1 MAIDLARLAHD
12 RFDVFAAVVARLLN
26 PGSDYDPAP
35 AFLAITA
42 ALADVAS
49 GKTTRLLINVPPR
62 TGKSLA
68 ASVALP
74 AFLLGRDPS
83 LDIICVSYSGELAAK
98 FSRQTRDLMQ
108 TPLYRSVF
116 PATVLGGKVTETEF
130 ETTRRGGRIAT
141 SIGGTLTGRG
151 GDVIVIDDPM
161 KPEEANSSIARERV
175 WTWYL
180 ETLLSRLDDKVNGR
194 IVVVMQRLHVDD
206 LAGHLI
212 EQGGWNVLS
221 IPAIATEETSLRVG
235 PVSRWVRSPGGL
247 IHPEVDTDAVYEQIR
262 RDIGSAA
269 FSAQYQQDPL
279 PKETGILDWAWF
291 LTYDRVPEVRGQG
304 RWIASWDLA
313 TKAGDANDWSVGIV
327 AWVNA
332 TDVWIADVVRVRE
345 PFPRLV
351 QRMAVIARSRSPLL
365 TVIEDAGNGT
375 AAYQELREKG
385 LGGLHLVQPFG
396 AKEVRLQA
404 VTPLIEAGRVHL
416 PVRANWL
423 PAFERELLMFP
434 GGANDDQVDALSQL
448 LDFHKKRPFGFQWI
462 REMTA

>member
-1 MAIDLARLAHD
+1 MACDLARLVHD
-12 RFDVFAAVVARLLN
+12 RFDVFAAVAARMLN

-35 AFLAITA
+35 AFFAITA

-49 GKTTRLLINVPPR
+49 GKTKRLLINVPPR

-74 AFLLGRDPS
+74 AYLLGRDPS
-83 LDIICVSYSGELAAK
+83 LDIICVSYSGDLATK

-108 TPLYRSVF
+108 TPVYRRVF

-151 GDVIVIDDPM
+151 GDVIIIDDPM
-161 KPEEANSSIARERV
+161 KPEEANSPIARERV

-212 EQGGWNVLS
+212 EQGGWTVLA
-221 IPAIATEETSLRVG
+221 IPAIATEETTLRVG
-235 PVSRWVRSPGGL
+235 PGCRWVRSPGGL
-247 IHPEVDTDAVYEQIR
+247 IHPERDTDEVYERIR

-269 FSAQYQQDPL
+269 FSAQYQQEPL
-279 PKETGILDWAWF
+279 PKETGILDWDWF
-291 LTYDRVPEVRGQG
+291 RTWDHVPEAHGRG
-304 RWIASWDLA
+304 RWITSWDLA
-313 TKAGDANDWSVGIV
+313 IKAGDTNDWSVGIV

-332 TDVWIADVVRVRE
+332 TDVWIVDVIRMRE

-351 QRMAVIARSRSPLL
+351 QRMAQTARSRSPML

-375 AAYQELREKG
+375 AACQELRQMG
-385 LGGLHLVQPFG
+385 LPGLHLVPPIG

-416 PVRANWL
+416 PARASWL
-423 PAFERELLMFP
+423 PAFQRELLMFP
-434 GGANDDQVDALSQL
+434 GGAHDDQVDALSQL
-448 LDFHKKRPFGFQWI
+448 LDFHKKYPFGFRWI
-462 REMTA
+462 REMIA